1 MSDRFDFAALEK
13 AGKVLCAVSGG
24 ADSVYLLHRCLEG
37 AAGHGYAVCAAHYD
51 HGLRGE
57 ESGRDSRFVA
67 DMCRELGVECL
78 TGRGDVRSYARERR
92 LGTEEAARELRY
104 AFLQE
109 AAGSWARSSSPR
121 RTTPA
126 TTRRPCCWPWRAARA
141 CAAWAASRP
150 GGGTSCGPCWPS
162 RARRWRSI
170 SPARGIA
177 HVEDSTNALDDYARN
192 RLRHHVLPL
201 LRELNP
207 RFDTAA
213 ARAAALLRADEDFL
227 ESLARDFLR
236 ENADENGLSAAA
248 LAAAPRSVASR
259 AVRILAPCA
268 LSEAHVDAVLAL
280 AEGEGA
286 AFADVPGARCARQNG
301 RLRFFTSLPGAI
313 EPRVLRAGEEF
324 ALPESGLYVKCSDS
338 VYSGEINSSF
348 NTFFFPYANICGTI
362 YCMSGQ
368 PGDKLRIARRGCT
381 KKLSDLFAEARIPAL
396 SRALVPVFR
405 DDAGVL
411 AVYGPGAGRTGRA
424 ARRREGAESGD
435 KRNIERERDFMAER
449 RGMEND
455 IERVLFTE
463 EELKRRVKELGGQL
477 TRDFADKDPV
487 FVGVLKGCFVFM
499 ADLLRSVDMH
509 CTMDFMAVS
518 SYGSGTTTTGAV
530 KINKDL
536 SADIE
541 GRHVIIVED
550 ILDSGVTLSYLTK
563 YLEGRAPASISLVT
577 LLDKPA
583 RRRADVRAGLRRL
596 SISEDAFVVGYG
608 LDYAEQYRNLPY
620 IGVLK
625 PEIYENAGE

>member
-1 MSDRFDFAALEK
+1 MSDRFDFAAP
-13 AGKVLCAVSGG
+13 GKGG
-24 ADSVYLLHRCLEG
+24 EG
-37 AAGHGYAVCAAHYD
+37 ALRRLRRGRTASICCTAAWRGRRGHGYAVCAAHYD

-67 DMCRELGVECL
+67 DMCRELAWSASRAGATC
-78 TGRGDVRSYARERR
+78 ARMRASGGSARR
-92 LGTEEAARELRY
+92 RRRASCATP
-104 AFLQE
+104 FLQE
-109 AAGSWARSSSPR
+109 AAGKLGAQRHRHGAQR
-121 RTTPA
+121 RA

-162 RARRWRSI
+162 RAREVEEYLA
-170 SPARGIA
+170 ARGIA

-411 AVYGPGAGRTGRA
+411 AVYGLALAERA
-424 ARRREGAESGD
+424 A
-435 KRNIERERDFMAER
+435 
-449 RGMEND
+449 
-455 IERVLFTE
+455 
-463 EELKRRVKELGGQL
+463 
-477 TRDFADKDPV
+477 P
-487 FVGVLKGCFVFM
+487 
-499 ADLLRSVDMH
+499 
-509 CTMDFMAVS
+509 
-518 SYGSGTTTTGAV
+518 
-530 KINKDL
+530 
-536 SADIE
+536 
-541 GRHVIIVED
+541 
-550 ILDSGVTLSYLTK
+550 
-563 YLEGRAPASISLVT
+563 
-577 LLDKPA
+577 
-583 RRRADVRAGLRRL
+583 RAGERALR
-596 SISEDAFVVGYG
+596 V
-608 LDYAEQYRNLPY
+608 
-620 IGVLK
+620 
-625 PEIYENAGE
+625 EIREI